1 MSLVNWYDSCY
12 YVGSDENLDKNNNNN
27 NTLVLYFA
35 AAKYKHL
42 HNETNKSTASCQI
55 MLLCEL

>member
-42 HNETNKSTASCQI
+42 HNETN
-55 MLLCEL
+55 